1 MTSLIKPVPQRE
13 IEEKKQGSGERTAQ
27 ILKKKAKGM
36 NMDHNTLLGV
46 LIPFVG
52 TTAGAA
58 CVFFLKNELKPI
70 IQKTL
75 LGFASGVM
83 VAASV
88 WSLLIPSMNMC
99 EAMGRLAFLPAS
111 IGFMV
116 GILMLLLLDRL
127 IPHLHLGSDEPEGHM
142 CGLKKTTML
151 VLAVTLHNI
160 PEGMAVGVVY
170 AGLLAGNTQI
180 TAASAFV
187 LSLGIAIQNF
197 PEGAI
202 ISMPLRAEGES
213 KGRAFFGGVLSGV
226 VEPIGAVLTILAA
239 QLVIPALPYFL
250 SFAAGAMLYVVVE
263 ELIPEMSQGKHSN
276 IGTVFFA
283 AGFSV
288 MMTLDV
294 ALG

>member
-1 MTSLIKPVPQRE
+1 MTSLNDPVHQRE
-13 IEEKKQGSGERTAQ
+13 IEEKKRGSGKRTVQ
-27 ILKKKAKGM
+27 MFKKKKKGM
-36 NMDHNTLLGV
+36 NMDQNTLLGV

-99 EAMGRLAFLPAS
+99 EAMGHLAFLPAS

-116 GILMLLLLDRL
+116 GILMLLLLDRV
-127 IPHLHLGSDEPEGHM
+127 IPHLHLGSDEPEGHV

-160 PEGMAVGVVY
+160 PEGMAVGVV
-170 AGLLAGNTQI
+170 
-180 TAASAFV
+180 F
-187 LSLGIAIQNF
+187 
-197 PEGAI
+197 
-202 ISMPLRAEGES
+202 
-213 KGRAFFGGVLSGV
+213 
-226 VEPIGAVLTILAA
+226 
-239 QLVIPALPYFL
+239 
-250 SFAAGAMLYVVVE
+250 
-263 ELIPEMSQGKHSN
+263 
-276 IGTVFFA
+276 
-283 AGFSV
+283 AGF
-288 MMTLDV
+288 
-294 ALG
+294 

>member
-1 MTSLIKPVPQRE
+1 
-13 IEEKKQGSGERTAQ
+13 
-27 ILKKKAKGM
+27 M

-46 LIPFVG
+46 LSPFVG

-160 PEGMAVGVVY
+160 PEGMAVGVVF
-170 AGLLAGNTQI
+170 AGFLAEKSGLTL
-180 TAASAFV
+180 AAALA
-187 LSLGIAIQNF
+187 LSL
-197 PEGAI
+197 
-202 ISMPLRAEGES
+202 
-213 KGRAFFGGVLSGV
+213 
-226 VEPIGAVLTILAA
+226 
-239 QLVIPALPYFL
+239 
-250 SFAAGAMLYVVVE
+250 
-263 ELIPEMSQGKHSN
+263 
-276 IGTVFFA
+276 
-283 AGFSV
+283 
-288 MMTLDV
+288 
-294 ALG
+294 

>member
-27 ILKKKAKGM
+27 MLKKKEKGM

-99 EAMGRLAFLPAS
+99 EAM
-111 IGFMV
+111 
-116 GILMLLLLDRL
+116 
-127 IPHLHLGSDEPEGHM
+127 
-142 CGLKKTTML
+142 
-151 VLAVTLHNI
+151 
-160 PEGMAVGVVY
+160 
-170 AGLLAGNTQI
+170 
-180 TAASAFV
+180 
-187 LSLGIAIQNF
+187 
-197 PEGAI
+197 AI
-202 ISMPLRAEGES
+202 ISMRNHRFHCLFR
-213 KGRAFFGGVLSGV
+213 
-226 VEPIGAVLTILAA
+226 TI
-239 QLVIPALPYFL
+239 
-250 SFAAGAMLYVVVE
+250 SFSTMG
-263 ELIPEMSQGKHSN
+263 
-276 IGTVFFA
+276 
-283 AGFSV
+283 
-288 MMTLDV
+288 
-294 ALG
+294 